1 MRTFQWYSTREFFFC
16 RWKWWLLSAAWRWL
30 RWWYGGAANEQTVR
44 CENLIIRVSHDSLS
58 DVTGSFA
65 TLNETSVHE
74 LCAKLKQV
82 FTSEKFT
89 QHTECTLLPCIVVN
103 FPHQIPLSNYC
114 NTKFEFTPVQQS
126 WACWR
131 ASTQQFTSHL
141 CLSSRFQ
148 RPNSPWLSYSSR
160 QKNSFLV
167 PESCQVTGKTI
178 KMLWTISSGS
188 NKSSMEFTSWK
199 FPELTIS
206 LIRQKLSS

>member
-1 MRTFQWYSTREFFFC
+1 MILDEGFFC

-30 RWWYGGAANEQTVR
+30 RWWYGGAVNEQTVR
-44 CENLIIRVSHDSLS
+44 CENLIIRVHHGHDGPS
-58 DVTGSFA
+58 DVQVLHCTKLQCMSWLQNWNKFSLLKSS
-65 TLNETSVHE
+65 LN
-74 LCAKLKQV
+74 
-82 FTSEKFT
+82 
-89 QHTECTLLPCIVVN
+89 TECTLLPWKVVN

-141 CLSSRFQ
+141 CLSSRLQ

-160 QKNSFLV
+160 QRNSFLV
-167 PESCQVTGKTI
+167 PESCQVTGKAI

-188 NKSSMEFTSWK
+188 NKSSTEFTAEN
-199 FPELTIS
+199 FLLTIS
-206 LIRQKLSS
+206 LIREKLSS